1 MDKVTDEMRTK
12 WRKRLSTIAE
22 AREIGVLSLSDWET
36 EFIDSIEI
44 QISND
49 RDLSFKQSSIL
60 GRIYARVQ

>member
-22 AREIGVLSLSDWET
+22 AREIGALSLSDWET

-60 GRIYARVQ
+60 GRIYAKVQ